1 MTLPKPS
8 GAREACGY
16 TLADGVFCAEQAPH
30 HHRGD
35 EPTFGQLVRHGYVV
49 LPPVRTVAIPREIGD
64 GVISDD
70 WGDF

>member
-8 GAREACGY
+8 GLSRLITPEAEMI
-16 TLADGVFCAEQAPH
+16 VN
-30 HHRGD
+30 
-35 EPTFGQLVRHGYVV
+35 EPKKPDTFQQLVRHGYVV